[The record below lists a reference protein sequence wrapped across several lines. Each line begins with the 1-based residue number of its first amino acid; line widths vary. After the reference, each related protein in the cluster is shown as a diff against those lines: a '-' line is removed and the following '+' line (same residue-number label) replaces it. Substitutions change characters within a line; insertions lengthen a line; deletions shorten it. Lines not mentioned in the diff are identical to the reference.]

1 MVSSVVFLLHDC
13 QRVHTT
19 AVEYLTCDYRVIL
32 DKWCLFDCILKRILN
47 SVQIEIWTSNGLRRF
62 VHQLGIYAV
71 IFRWYIEG
79 TSRTVEVPTSCK
91 MYEQIPYAC
100 HPNLY
105 PCLMNH
111 PKLLASFHAIILN
124 CLSPTSH
131 FTCLVIFL
139 LDGLSK
145 STLVYIII
153 LGILY
158 IYITSMLSVSVCSRT
173 QIIQP
178 VRLY

>member
-1 MVSSVVFLLHDC
+1 M
-13 QRVHTT
+13 R
-19 AVEYLTCDYRVIL
+19 
-32 DKWCLFDCILKRILN
+32 
-47 SVQIEIWTSNGLRRF
+47 
-62 VHQLGIYAV
+62 
-71 IFRWYIEG
+71 
-79 TSRTVEVPTSCK
+79 
-91 MYEQIPYAC
+91 

-111 PKLLASFHAIILN
+111 PKLLASFYAIILN

-131 FTCLVIFL
+131 FTCLAIFL

-158 IYITSMLSVSVCSRT
+158 IYITSMLSVSVCSART
-173 QIIQP
+173 QMIQP
-178 VRLY
+178 VRA